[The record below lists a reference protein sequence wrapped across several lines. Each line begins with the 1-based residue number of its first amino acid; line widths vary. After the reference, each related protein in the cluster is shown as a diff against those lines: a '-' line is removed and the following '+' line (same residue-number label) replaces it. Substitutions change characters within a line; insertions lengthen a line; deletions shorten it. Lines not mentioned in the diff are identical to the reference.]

1 MTTWVNRLMRPE
13 TCPGF
18 SGGQAGIEGGNLV
31 TEHSLNNCIDRSLR
45 CLVVENDACLR
56 RSVVDHLDADPDI
69 HEIIEATDGFDAI
82 RLIDTHAPDMLFL
95 DVQMPVLDGML
106 VAERIGAS
114 RMPPTLFLTTFDQ
127 RVIGSLEAMSL
138 DYVLKPLSS
147 ERLSL
152 AVGKLKEQMNDIQVA
167 QFRPRADKS
176 MANPTPAPR
185 YLDRFVIKSLER
197 TELVRVEAV
206 DCIESAG
213 VYLSL
218 HVGNRRLIYRSSMQ
232 EIAANLDPQQ
242 FIRIH
247 RSTIVNFDSIVAL
260 EPISH
265 GEFKVI
271 LTSGEQFRVSRTYRP
286 LLEARLGQSL

>member
-1 MTTWVNRLMRPE
+1 M
-13 TCPGF
+13 
-18 SGGQAGIEGGNLV
+18 
-31 TEHSLNNCIDRSLR
+31 
-45 CLVVENDACLR
+45 
-56 RSVVDHLDADPDI
+56 DHLGADPDVR
-69 HEIIEATDGFDAI
+69 EIFEATDGFDAI
-82 RLIDTHAPDMLFL
+82 QLIDSHKPDMLFL
-95 DVQMPVLDGML
+95 DAQMPVLDGML
-106 VAERIGAS
+106 VVEHIGVA
-114 RMPPTLFLTTFDQ
+114 RMPPTLFLTPCDQ
-127 RVIGSLEAMSL
+127 RIIVSLEAMSL

-147 ERLSL
+147 ECLSL
-152 AVGKLKEQMNDIQVA
+152 AVGKLKEQMNDIQA
-167 QFRPRADKS
+167 AHFRPRTDKS
-176 MANPTPAPR
+176 MAPSTPTPR

-232 EIAANLDPQQ
+232 EVAANLDPQQ

-286 LLEARLGQSL
+286 LLEARLGQPL